1 MQWTVKEAS
10 EFLQIPE
17 DTLFDWIDKRDLP
30 ATRFNGRYHFNRM
43 KLIDWAHENGVPV
56 LIPNGVD
63 LPSLKEAL
71 EEGGIYENIEGTDKP
86 AIFKNIVDRLK
97 IPAEEDR
104 ELVCKMILSRE
115 REGSTELGNG
125 IAIPHARHPILLHVA
140 KPMVALCYLK
150 NPVLFGEASRKPV
163 SVLFVVLSPSI
174 RMHLH
179 FLERLGFALQDKEF
193 SGLVLAKAPQAKI
206 MDRLAV
212 LKDQLEK
219 R

>member
-10 EFLQIPE
+10 EFLQITE
-17 DTLFDWIDKRDLP
+17 DTLFDWIEKKDLP
-30 ATRFNGRYHFNRM
+30 TTRFNGRYHFNRM

-86 AIFKNIVDRLK
+86 GIFKNIVNFLK
-97 IPAEEDR
+97 IPLEEDR
-104 ELVCKMILSRE
+104 ELVYQMILSRE
-115 REGSTELGNG
+115 KEGSTDLGNG

-150 NPVLFGEASRKPV
+150 NPVPFGEPGRPPV
-163 SVLFVVLSPSI
+163 SVLFVILSPSI

-179 FLERLGFALQDKEF
+179 FLERLGFALRDKEF
-193 SGLVLAKAPQAKI
+193 SDLVLARAAQVKI
-206 MDRLAV
+206 MDRLAI
-212 LKDQLEK
+212 LKDQLDK